1 MEKVYFGI
9 VSKGD
14 VLHTGKPSGGNLGKM
29 FTLNEERNVYKDNTS
44 VKEYSI
50 EEIEHDLKHGYIVD
64 SKGMYDYLLNQQG
77 TILLDSNLI
86 NKDFNTEEFIKL
98 SNNIGVQFIQTKIP
112 FVEALKVVCGTL
124 NKDTELYRAYKYNIA
139 MAFKDEHSRQTEG
152 LDSEEIG
159 YKQDIHEI
167 ANQAAKNFLDLLI
180 K

>member
-86 NKDFNTEEFIKL
+86 NKDFNTEEFLEL
-98 SNNIGVQFIQTKIP
+98 SNNLGVQFIQTEIP
-112 FVEALKVVCGTL
+112 FGEALKVVCDTL
-124 NKDTELYRAYKYNIA
+124 NRDPELYRAYKDNIA
-139 MAFKDEHSRQTEG
+139 MAFQDEFRLYLDKDGNFCTG
-152 LDSEEIG
+152 
-159 YKQDIHEI
+159 DIHECS
-167 ANQAAKNFLDLLI
+167 NEAAKNFLDLLI